1 MTRAFTL
8 PGPEPWPEAG
18 PPPRAPI
25 RPLDPHAIDR
35 IAAGEVVER
44 PASAV
49 KELVENALDAGSTRV
64 EVAIADG
71 GRTLIR
77 VQDDG
82 HGIPAPE
89 LPLALAR
96 HATSKTDGQD
106 LLDIR
111 SFGFRGEA
119 LASLASVARL
129 RLASRPPGAE
139 GAAIEAEGG
148 RLGPVRP
155 AALPPGTAVEV
166 RDLFFA
172 TPARLKFLRTDR
184 AEAQAVADAVRRLAM
199 AEPFV
204 AFSLRD
210 RSGGGDRLVIRLDA
224 ESGPEALRA
233 RLAAVLGRDFGL
245 SAIALNEMRD
255 GVALGGLVGLPADAR
270 GTAVHQHA
278 FVNGRPVRDRLLLG
292 ALKAAFRD
300 AAPAHRFPS
309 AAVFLR
315 CPPARVDVNVHPAKA
330 ELRFREPDL
339 VRALVVGGIR
349 RALAGASLAPSAALA
364 GGLAR
369 LARPGGE
376 PRGGAGVVE
385 PAGMWLGLAEG
396 PGGFAPAA
404 TRPAGV
410 ASGEDGGAQ
419 GDGPGNAP
427 GNAPGEALRA
437 GQGAAFPLG
446 AARAQVHGA
455 FILAET
461 ATGLVIVDQHAAH
474 ERLVFERLKRA
485 ARAGGE
491 ARSESGG
498 EGGAS
503 PASQPLLVPLVVSLA
518 PAEAERLDGARAD
531 LLRLGIDVEPFGRG
545 AVALRALP
553 AALAQADGAALLR
566 DLADAL
572 AEPGAPGDAPDASG
586 EVVGRR
592 LDALLARAACHG
604 SVRAGRRLR
613 LEEMN
618 ALLREMEATPG
629 SGTCNHGRPT
639 FVELPLRDLERLFGR
654 R

>member
-1 MTRAFTL
+1 
-8 PGPEPWPEAG
+8 
-18 PPPRAPI
+18 
-25 RPLDPHAIDR
+25 
-35 IAAGEVVER
+35 VVER

-49 KELVENALDAGSTRV
+49 KELVENALDAGSSRI

-77 VQDDG
+77 VHDDG
-82 HGIPAPE
+82 HGIPREE

-119 LASLASVARL
+119 LASLAAVARL

-155 AALPPGTAVEV
+155 AGLPPGTVVEV

-172 TPARLKFLRTDR
+172 TPARLRFLRGDR
-184 AEAQAVADAVRRLAM
+184 AEAQAVADALRRLAM
-199 AEPFV
+199 AEPYV

-210 RSGGGDRLVIRLDA
+210 RTGGGDRLVIRLDA
-224 ESGPEALRA
+224 EGGPPREALRA
-233 RLAAVLGRDFGL
+233 RLAAVMGRDFGL
-245 SAIALNEMRD
+245 SAIPLDEARD
-255 GVALGGLVGLPADAR
+255 GLGLSGLVGLPADAR
-270 GTAVHQHA
+270 GTAAHQHL
-278 FVNGRPVRDRLLLG
+278 FVNGRPVRDRMLLG

-300 AAPAHRFPS
+300 AAPAHRFPA
-309 AAVFLR
+309 AAVFLD

-330 ELRFREPDL
+330 EVRFREPDL
-339 VRALVVGGIR
+339 VRALLVGGIR
-349 RALAGASLAPSAALA
+349 RALAGAPLAPSAALA

-369 LARPGGE
+369 AARPGWE
-376 PRGGAGVVE
+376 ARPEAVVE
-385 PAGMWLGLAEG
+385 PEAPGLAEG

-404 TRPAGV
+404 PRPGAP
-410 ASGEDGGAQ
+410 AAEAAPDGR
-419 GDGPGNAP
+419 P
-427 GNAPGEALRA
+427 
-437 GQGAAFPLG
+437 AAFPLG

-461 ATGLVIVDQHAAH
+461 ATGLVLVDQHAAH
-474 ERLVFERLKRA
+474 ERLVYERLKR
-485 ARAGGE
+485 E
-491 ARSESGG
+491 AR
-498 EGGAS
+498 GAGA
-503 PASQPLLVPLVVSLA
+503 ASQPLLVPLVVSLP
-518 PAEAERLDGARAD
+518 PAEAERLEGARAD
-531 LLRLGIDVEPFGRG
+531 LLRLGLDVEPFGRG

-566 DLADAL
+566 DLAEAL
-572 AEPGAPGDAPDASG
+572 AEAGGEGQDASG
-586 EVVGRR
+586 EAVGRR

-613 LEEMN
+613 PEEMD
-618 ALLREMEATPG
+618 ALLREMEQTPG

-639 FVELPLRDLERLFGR
+639 FVELSLRDLERLFGR

>member
-1 MTRAFTL
+1 MTRAFTP
-8 PGPEPWPEAG
+8 PGPGAG
-18 PPPRAPI
+18 SGSGPGAPAPI
-25 RPLDPHAIDR
+25 RPLDPQAIDR

-49 KELVENALDAGSTRV
+49 KELVENALDAGATRI

-71 GRTLIR
+71 GRSLIR
-77 VQDDG
+77 VGDDG
-82 HGIPAPE
+82 HGIPAGE

-96 HATSKTDGQD
+96 HATSKTNGQD

-119 LASLASVARL
+119 LASLAAVARL
-129 RLASRPPGAE
+129 RLASRPAGAE

-148 RLGPVRP
+148 RLAPVRP
-155 AALPPGTAVEV
+155 AAHPPGTTVEV

-172 TPARLKFLRTDR
+172 TPARLRFLRTDR
-184 AEAQAVADAVRRLAM
+184 AEAQGVADVVRRLAM
-199 AEPFV
+199 AEPYV
-204 AFSLRD
+204 AFALRD
-210 RSGGGDRLVIRLDA
+210 RTGGGDRLVLRLDA
-224 ESGPEALRA
+224 EAGPRHEALRR

-245 SAIALNEMRD
+245 SAIPLDEARD
-255 GVALGGLVGLPADAR
+255 GIGLTGLIGLPADAR
-270 GTAVHQHA
+270 GTAAHQHV

-300 AAPAHRFPS
+300 AAPAHRFPA
-309 AAVFLR
+309 AAVFLL

-330 ELRFREPDL
+330 EVRFREPEL
-339 VRALVVGGIR
+339 VRALLVGGIR
-349 RALAGASLAPSAALA
+349 RALVGASLAPSAALA

-369 LARPGGE
+369 AARPGWEG
-376 PRGGAGVVE
+376 RGAVVESAGAGS
-385 PAGMWLGLAEG
+385 GFAET
-396 PGGFAPAA
+396 PGGFAPTAPRPVGGDLGDALAVAA
-404 TRPAGV
+404 
-410 ASGEDGGAQ
+410 E
-419 GDGPGNAP
+419 NAP
-427 GNAPGEALRA
+427 S
-437 GQGAAFPLG
+437 GASDARAFPLG
-446 AARAQVHGA
+446 AARAQVHGT

-474 ERLVFERLKRA
+474 ERLVYERLKREA
-485 ARAGGE
+485 QGAG
-491 ARSESGG
+491 A
-498 EGGAS
+498 
-503 PASQPLLVPLVVSLA
+503 ASQPLLVPLVVSLS
-518 PAEAERLDGARAD
+518 PAEAERLAAARAD
-531 LLRLGIDVEPFGRG
+531 LLRLGLDVEPFGQG
-545 AVALRALP
+545 AVALRAVP

-572 AEPGAPGDAPDASG
+572 AEPAQGGAGDAPG

-592 LDALLARAACHG
+592 RDALLARAACHG

-613 LEEMN
+613 PEEMD
-618 ALLREMEATPG
+618 ALLREMERTPG